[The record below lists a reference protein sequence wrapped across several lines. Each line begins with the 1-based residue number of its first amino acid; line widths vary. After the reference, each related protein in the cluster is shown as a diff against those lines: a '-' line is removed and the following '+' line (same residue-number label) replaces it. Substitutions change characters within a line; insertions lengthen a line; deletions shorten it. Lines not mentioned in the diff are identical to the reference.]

1 MDNQFHHTTPMS
13 KIFAALAAI
22 QNQFVVRRE
31 NTNAILNGAKYADY
45 ADIRAAL
52 DPKLKE
58 HGLALS
64 FRPGAMR
71 ADGGQFIQALTLI
84 VCHVESGERETA
96 EGEFGTPE
104 GNRGVNFAQRYGSAL
119 TYAQRYMLTAFFGI
133 VTGDDDDARR
143 ASRLAED
150 NGRDG
155 APAASDTGHWSLLM
169 DGHWS
174 EVAAPEGGCSIG
186 DLPAKQRA
194 ALLGKYPTHAG
205 LTAWVADSRFL
216 GTLSELG
223 WGWDE
228 FTASAG
234 GSWPARLEDCEPDQV
249 RAAAAAAKSILAAK
263 GGAK

>member
-1 MDNQFHHTTPMS
+1 MS
-13 KIFAALAAI
+13 KIFAALATI
-22 QNQFVVRRE
+22 QNQFVVRRD
-31 NTNAILNGAKYADY
+31 NVNKVLNDAKYADY

-52 DPKLKE
+52 DPKLRE

-64 FRPGAMR
+64 FRPGKMR
-71 ADGGQFIQALTLI
+71 ADGGQFIQALTL
-84 VCHVESGERETA
+84 VVVHVESGEREEA
-96 EGEFGTPE
+96 AGEFGTPE

-119 TYAQRYMLTAFFGI
+119 TYAMRYMLVGFFGI

-143 ASRLAED
+143 ASRMSED

-169 DGHWS
+169 EGHWA
-174 EVAAPEGGCSIG
+174 EVAAPEGGCTIG
-186 DLPAKQRA
+186 EMPAKQRA
-194 ALLGKYPTHAG
+194 ALLAKYPTHAG

-223 WGWDE
+223 WGWDD
-228 FTASAG
+228 FTAAAG
-234 GSWPARLEDCEPDQV
+234 GSWPDRLEHCDSAQV
-249 RAAAAAAKSILAAK
+249 IAAASTAKALLAK

>member
-1 MDNQFHHTTPMS
+1 MS

-22 QNQFVVRRE
+22 QNQFVVERANQ
-31 NTNAILNGAKYADY
+31 NTALGNARYADY
-45 ADIRAAL
+45 ADIRSAL
-52 DPKLKE
+52 DVRLKE
-58 HGLALS
+58 QGLAFS
-64 FRPGAMR
+64 FRPGKMR
-71 ADGGQFIQALTLI
+71 ADGGQFIQALTL
-84 VCHVESGERETA
+84 VVVHVESGERETA

-143 ASRLAED
+143 ASRMSED

-169 DGHWS
+169 EGHWA
-174 EVAAPEGGCSIG
+174 EVAAPEGGCTIG
-186 DLPAKQRA
+186 EMPAKQRA
-194 ALLGKYPTHAG
+194 ALLAKYPTHAG

-223 WGWDE
+223 WGWDD
-228 FTASAG
+228 FTAAAG
-234 GSWPARLEDCEPDQV
+234 GSWPDRLEHCDSAQV
-249 RAAAAAAKSILAAK
+249 IAAASAAKALLAK

>member
-1 MDNQFHHTTPMS
+1 MS
-13 KIFAALAAI
+13 KIFAALAVI
-22 QNQFVVRRE
+22 QNQFVIRRE
-31 NTNAILNGAKYADY
+31 NLNTVLNGAKYADY

-58 HGLALS
+58 HGLAIS
-64 FRPGAMR
+64 FRPGGMR

-155 APAASDTGHWSLLM
+155 APAASDTGHWSLLV

-174 EVAAPEGGCSIG
+174 DVAAPEGGGSIG
-186 DLPAKQRA
+186 DLTAQQRA
-194 ALLGKYPTHAG
+194 ALIKKYPTHAG

-223 WGWDE
+223 WGWDD
-228 FTASAG
+228 FTAAAG
-234 GSWPARLEDCEPDQV
+234 GSWPDRLEHCDSAQV
-249 RAAAAAAKSILAAK
+249 VAAASAAKALLAK